1 MSQNN
6 DDEKFSKIFQAVYM
20 SDLSDDEVYKV
31 AGKLMKEKSIHNHP
45 TPEQIEAARKS
56 ICEAEDEHILSL
68 MTESNT
74 ETLNLSLE
82 KEHMTKLIASG
93 LNVEKELQ
101 KHQGQLLADQMHEVD
116 SEVLQK
122 IQQVKEIVAKICK
135 ETLSEH
141 QCQGVVP
148 GTFIVCGEDDYQYC
162 SQACLTI
169 AKQAKTIQLAY
180 KERDSV
186 QAELDFIH
194 QEYAAVEDSELT
206 RDALMLKIAALSQEI
221 KTLKAKIQELEQK

>member
-1 MSQNN
+1 MSSKN
-6 DDEKFSKIFQAVYM
+6 FSEIFQAVYM
-20 SDLSDDEVYKV
+20 SDCSDDEVYRV
-31 AGKLMKEKSIHNHP
+31 VGKLMKEKTVNNYL

-56 ICEAEDEHILSL
+56 ILEAEDERILSL
-68 MTESNT
+68 MKESNT
-74 ETLNLSLE
+74 EMLDLSLE

-93 LNVEKELQ
+93 LNVEKELEQ
-101 KHQGQLLADQMHEVD
+101 YRGKLLADEQHQFE

-122 IQQVKEIVAKICK
+122 IQQVKENIAKICK

-148 GTFIVCGEDDYQYC
+148 GTFIACGEGDYQYC
-162 SQACLTI
+162 SEACLTI

-180 KERDSV
+180 KERDAV

-194 QEYAAVEDSELT
+194 QEYVAVEDSELT
-206 RDALMLKIAALSQEI
+206 RDALLLKIAALSQEI
-221 KTLKAKIQELEQK
+221 KTLKSKIQKLEEK